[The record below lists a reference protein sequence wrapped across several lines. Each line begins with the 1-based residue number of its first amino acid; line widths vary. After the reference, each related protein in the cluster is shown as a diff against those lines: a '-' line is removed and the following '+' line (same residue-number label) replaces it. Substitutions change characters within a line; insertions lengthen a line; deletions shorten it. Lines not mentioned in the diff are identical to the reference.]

1 MVVVVYVGD
10 ELVEEWLC
18 KWDVEAAFERHEPI
32 NDRPRASALAR
43 YEFLLEGNQSR
54 IDVVSLAETIDEV
67 EGRTR

>member
-1 MVVVVYVGD
+1 
-10 ELVEEWLC
+10 
-18 KWDVEAAFERHEPI
+18 
-32 NDRPRASALAR
+32 LAR